1 MGTLSI
7 SIGTDWNILEYVKIN
22 LSFFKFYKWSKS
34 FSQFLFCSFIFVT
47 ADRQTDAP
55 TFLPDAN
62 ETVKIGGKFRFS
74 KTKQD
79 WLETLNEQ
87 KIEAKLHVHLA
98 NIQQ

>member
-1 MGTLSI
+1 MVKIFLSI
-7 SIGTDWNILEYVKIN
+7 SI
-22 LSFFKFYKWSKS
+22 FQFY
-34 FSQFLFCSFIFVT
+34 FCDS
-47 ADRQTDAP
+47 RQTDAP